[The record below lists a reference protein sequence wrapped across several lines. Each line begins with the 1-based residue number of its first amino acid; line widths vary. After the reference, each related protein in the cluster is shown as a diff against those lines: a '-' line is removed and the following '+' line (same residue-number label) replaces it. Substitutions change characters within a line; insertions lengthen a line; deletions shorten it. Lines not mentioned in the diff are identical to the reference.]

1 MKTFRIAAKSSML
14 AIAIGTATVAATPAM
29 AQDATPQADAA
40 TDAGTI
46 VVTGSRIRHNP
57 LDQESPV
64 TFLDSDTMARTG
76 LSSSADILQRLPSSG
91 GGLNTKF
98 NSSGNFGNPPDGGGV
113 GAGSAEVDLRYLGSR
128 RTLVLV
134 DGLRWVNGSAAS
146 GIPGST
152 DLNSIPDGMI
162 DRIEVLNDG
171 ASPIYGSDAMAGV
184 VNIITKKNWSGFS
197 ATAQVGQYRQG
208 DGTTQNYNLTWGMVN
223 KGSGT
228 SLVVGVNYVKQNE
241 VLSKDR
247 DISQYPRPYATS
259 CAAGGCSSATPLGR
273 FIVDPLNNGGYSLT
287 LKAAVPGAPA
297 WNPLDPTG
305 PTSGFKDFTT
315 ADRFNFQQ
323 FNRILTPSERY
334 GVFVNFS
341 QELGGGIK
349 FSTKLVYNHRNSKN
363 EAAPLPL
370 FVGPDSGNGN
380 LLDTISIDVTNPY
393 NPFGVTLNSG
403 AVAGTANYAFI
414 ARRMVENGNRRYFQS
429 VDTFYVAGT
438 LEGDFHLGAGTW
450 HWDANATYSVND
462 AKQTFYGNVN
472 AQHVQQALGPVA
484 TCAAIS
490 GCVPLNIFGGQGS
503 ITPAMLGWIGFTEH
517 DRSSQSLTDFSFN
530 VTGDLFQLPAGPV
543 GIAMGFEHRALTG
556 RFDPDPVVAAGFGS
570 DIPAL
575 PASGKYHANEVYAE
589 VQVPVLRD
597 TPFFYR
603 LDLSGAVRHSNYST
617 SGNTTTF
624 KGGVNWKPSADMLL
638 RGTYAQ
644 GFRAPSIGELFG
656 AASRA
661 DLVLADPC
669 SGMTAATPANIRT
682 NCVANGVPN
691 NNSYVQNNSQLPVVT
706 GGNSA
711 LQAEKSRSWVFGGVY
726 APAWARD
733 GGLGALSLEV
743 NYFNI
748 DVTNAVSAMDPGTLL
763 DRCYSLGDALA
774 CSAITRS
781 GSGAITQIRGLL
793 QNIGAIKTRGLD
805 VTFNVRTRRS
815 SMGSFGLSVNSNFL
829 FDYSVTTPTATGFS
843 TASLEGKERGNG
855 QDQAFPRFKSNAT
868 IDWSSDTFNVS
879 FTGRYIAGVTESDG
893 NKMHSKFYVD
903 MQLGFTPAFM
913 DRRWGLSFGINNL
926 FDTDPPA
933 CNTCSLNGYDPT
945 TYDIPGQFGYF
956 RLTYKM

>member
-1 MKTFRIAAKSSML
+1 MTTFRIAAKCSAL
-14 AIAIGTATVAATPAM
+14 AIAAGTATFFAAPAM
-29 AQDATPQADAA
+29 AQDASPQASDADVDSA
-40 TDAGTI
+40 AI

-57 LDQESPV
+57 LDQDSPV
-64 TFLDSDTMARTG
+64 TFLDNDAMARTG
-76 LSSSADILQRLPSSG
+76 LSSSADILQRLPSAG

-113 GAGSAEVDLRYLGSR
+113 GAGSAEIDLRYLGSR

-197 ATAQVGQYRQG
+197 ASAQLGQYRQG

-223 KGSGT
+223 RGTGT
-228 SLVVGVNYVKQNE
+228 SLVVGLNYVKQDE
-241 VLSKDR
+241 VLSRDR
-247 DISQYPRPYATS
+247 AISVYPRPYATS

-273 FIVDPLNNGGYSLT
+273 FIVDPLGDGGYSLT
-287 LKAAVPGAPA
+287 LKGPVGGRPA
-297 WNPLDPTG
+297 WDPLDPTG
-305 PTSGFKDFTT
+305 PNSDFKDFTT

-341 QELGGGIK
+341 QDLGSSVK

-380 LLDTISIDVTNPY
+380 LLDTISIDATNPY
-393 NPFGVTLNSG
+393 NPFGVTLDSG
-403 AVAGTANYAFI
+403 ANGGTANYAFI
-414 ARRMVENGNRRYFQS
+414 ARRLVENGDRRYFQS
-429 VDTFYVAGT
+429 VDTFYLAGT
-438 LEGDFHLGAGTW
+438 LEGDFHLGAGNW
-450 HWDANATYSVND
+450 HWDANAVYSVND

-472 AQHVQQALGPVA
+472 ALHVQQALGPVA
-484 TCAAIS
+484 SCT
-490 GCVPLNIFGGQGS
+490 GDCVPLNLFGGVGS
-503 ITPAMLGWIGFTEH
+503 ITPAMLNWIGFTEH

-530 VTGDLFQLPAGPV
+530 VTGDLLTLPAGPV
-543 GIAMGFEHRALTG
+543 GVAMGYEYRGLSG
-556 RFDPDPVVAAGFGS
+556 RFDPDPVVAAGYGS

-575 PASGKYHANEVYAE
+575 PARGSYHANEVYAE
-589 VQVPVLRD
+589 LRVPVLRD

-603 LDLSGAVRHSNYST
+603 LDLSGAVRHSSYST

-661 DLVLADPC
+661 DLVLVDPC
-669 SGMTAATPANIRT
+669 SGLTASSPANIRT
-682 NCVANGVPN
+682 NCIANGVPS
-691 NNSYVQNNSQLPVVT
+691 NNSYVQNNPQLPVIT
-706 GGNSA
+706 GGNTA

-726 APAWARD
+726 APSWARD

-743 NYFNI
+743 NYFDI
-748 DVTNAVSAMDPGTLL
+748 KVTNAISALDAGTLL
-763 DRCYSLGDALA
+763 DRCYSLGDSLA

-805 VTFNVRTRRS
+805 VTFNVRTRKS
-815 SMGSFGLSVNSNFL
+815 SIGSFGLSWNSNFL
-829 FDYSVTTPTATGFS
+829 FDYSVTTPTASGFA

-868 IDWSSDTFNVS
+868 LDWTSDNFNAS
-879 FTGRYIAGVTESDG
+879 ITGRYIASVTESDG
-893 NKMHSKFYVD
+893 NVMHSKLYVD
-903 MQLGFTPAFM
+903 LQIGFTPGFL
-913 DRRWGLSFGINNL
+913 DHRWGLSLGVNNV

-945 TYDIPGQFGYF
+945 TYDVPGQFGYF